1 MLLLVPAAAEVE
13 LPEDVWVEV
22 EGWVIVE
29 VLLRG
34 PKSGEVFVEVMEAG
48 SMMWNWEP
56 VESVLLWW

>member
-34 PKSGEVFVEVMEAG
+34 PKSGEVFVEVMEEGA
-48 SMMWNWEP
+48 
-56 VESVLLWW
+56 